1 MESPEY
7 RQLRMRAVDKV
18 QEENGVPALL
28 LFDASDAFIEH
39 DGPENHYR
47 PYLMLHGRPAGVKA
61 ELPFQVSTLQYEGS
75 TDRRLIMYRYDFTR
89 ENLQELCS
97 KGLFETGFEPPSQ
110 VRTSRYELPC
120 EISYAAFPPM
130 AGEPNPENPPVV
142 YASLQPGSLHCD
154 DETSG
159 YMISSYFDAVPVRSV
174 QAEMDAPGLDLEAIR
189 SRESVEFASSDIKLA
204 SLPEPKGFRPLPEVD
219 ELFTVSDEPAYRPSD
234 IAYDESELPPEPVA
248 GIDSDDML
256 SSAPASWE
264 QDDPCDGADS
274 VADGLA
280 DAASGFEP
288 DEPLVPA
295 DADGLEPLPEPELVD
310 EPAVRDTESEDARV
324 RAQAKKRMQQ
334 DAVNDA
340 AEFAAAEDAAKAP
353 KPVQSQPSRRR
364 VDDMVVDGA
373 DAPNMGPEY
382 M

>member
-174 QAEMDAPGLDLEAIR
+174 QTEMDAPGLDLEAIR
-189 SRESVEFASSDIKLA
+189 SRESVEFAPPDIELA
-204 SLPEPKGFRPLPEVD
+204 SL
-219 ELFTVSDEPAYRPSD
+219 
-234 IAYDESELPPEPVA
+234 PEPVA

-280 DAASGFEP
+280 GAASGFEP

-373 DAPNMGPEY
+373 DVPNMGPEY